1 MEIFDRL
8 KAEWPM
14 IRQAPW
20 SFVSMGVI
28 IAGLVWVLQW
38 WRYEGTIRESQAT
51 VERYRRVCGIE
62 N

>member
-1 MEIFDRL
+1 
-8 KAEWPM
+8 M